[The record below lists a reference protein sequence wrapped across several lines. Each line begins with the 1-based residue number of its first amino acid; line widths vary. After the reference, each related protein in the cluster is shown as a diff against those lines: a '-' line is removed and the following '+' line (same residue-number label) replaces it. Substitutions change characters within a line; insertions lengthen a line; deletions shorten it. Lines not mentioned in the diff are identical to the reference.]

1 MLQSIA
7 CGGQYRQVSRRYVKD
22 HSRIAAESRL
32 TGVDPYASRTG
43 RDASHTTHRNGA
55 SRYDAPVRPP
65 TLRDVAEAASVHVA
79 TASRALN
86 PDTRSLV
93 SSSTAERVLQAA
105 KALDYRPNPIA
116 RSLRTARTDTVGLVI
131 PDLTNPLVPPM
142 VRGVADVLAPA
153 GYDAWIVNTD
163 NDPDREIALIES
175 LRDRQVDG
183 LIVATA
189 RLEHPWLEQL
199 HDEGVRIVLANR
211 LVGAGRIPSVT
222 ADNAAGSA
230 LAVEHLAGLG
240 HTRIAHV
247 SGPQTLSTGLVRRRG
262 YLQAIRDHGLP
273 EDPDLLVTAAAWTE
287 EDGARAVGELLDRGV
302 EFTAIAAGHDRVA
315 LGAYDA
321 LAARGRSC
329 PGDISVVGFNDMPFM
344 DKMRPAL
351 TTVRVAHYEIGATA
365 ARLLLD
371 SFADPD
377 RPARGVLLQPTL
389 VVRSSTAPP
398 T

>member
-1 MLQSIA
+1 MA
-7 CGGQYRQVSRRYVKD
+7 V
-22 HSRIAAESRL
+22 A
-32 TGVDPYASRTG
+32 G
-43 RDASHTTHRNGA
+43 RVPA
-55 SRYDAPVRPP
+55 VRPP

-93 SSSTAERVLQAA
+93 SSTTAERVLQAA

-163 NDPDREIALIES
+163 NDPDREIAQIES

-199 HDEGVRIVLANR
+199 HDDGVRIVLANR
-211 LVGAGRIPSVT
+211 LLGAGRIPSVT

-230 LAVEHLAGLG
+230 LAVEHLARLG

-273 EDPDLLVTAAAWTE
+273 LDPDLLVTCTAWTE
-287 EDGARAVGELLDRGV
+287 QEGARAVGDLLDRGV
-302 EFTAIAAGHDRVA
+302 EFTAVVAGHDRVA

-321 LAARGRSC
+321 LAARDLSC
-329 PGDISVVGFNDMPFM
+329 PEDVSVVGFNDMPFM

-351 TTVRVAHYEIGATA
+351 TTVRVAHYEIGAEA

-371 SFADPD
+371 AFADPD

-389 VVRSSTAPP
+389 VIRSSTAPP
-398 T
+398 R